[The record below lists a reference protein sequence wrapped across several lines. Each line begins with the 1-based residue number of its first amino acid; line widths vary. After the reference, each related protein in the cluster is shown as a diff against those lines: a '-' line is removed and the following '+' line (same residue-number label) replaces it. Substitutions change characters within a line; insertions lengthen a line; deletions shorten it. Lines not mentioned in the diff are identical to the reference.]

1 MPKSFKGVVK
11 ARVIDAKFA
20 LSGKV
25 AGVSKHTGERVKKWN
40 LVASLDRKMLQ
51 MELDKELSDFEK
63 VRADFDG
70 FAKKFPDPQDDN
82 KFTKA
87 EKQASLNASVKSV
100 ELAKAK
106 LDMVNLFSP
115 VDGVIM
121 DDSAIVPGL
130 YVTPAGS
137 SVKIVDSSSYR
148 FEIEIEQKDIKD
160 FEKPREA
167 KITIDGT
174 GKELKANTGAVQAD
188 GKVFRVSVPIPEGE
202 GVLLG
207 LQGKAEI

>member
-1 MPKSFKGVVK
+1 MPRSFKGVVK
-11 ARVIDAKFA
+11 ARVIEAKFA

-25 AGVSKHTGERVKKWN
+25 AGVSKHTGDAVKKWD
-40 LVASLDRKMLQ
+40 LIASLDRKMLQ
-51 MELDKELSDFEK
+51 MELDKELADFEK
-63 VRADFDG
+63 VRADFEG

-100 ELAKAK
+100 ELAKAR

-115 VDGVIM
+115 VEGVII
-121 DDSAIVPGL
+121 DDSGIVPGL

-160 FEKPREA
+160 FEKPREV
-167 KITIDGT
+167 KITIEGA
-174 GKELKANTGAVQAD
+174 GRELKTSMGGVQAD
-188 GKVFRVSVPIPEGE
+188 GKVFRVAAPISEGE
-202 GVLLG
+202 GIFLG
-207 LQGKAEI
+207 LHGKAEF

>member
-25 AGVSKHTGERVKKWN
+25 AGVSKHTGERVKKWD